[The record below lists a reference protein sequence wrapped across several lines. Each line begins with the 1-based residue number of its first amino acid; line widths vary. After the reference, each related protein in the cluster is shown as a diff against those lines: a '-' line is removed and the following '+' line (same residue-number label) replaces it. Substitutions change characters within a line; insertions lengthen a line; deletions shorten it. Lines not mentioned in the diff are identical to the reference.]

1 MAVNIN
7 NGGIMRERYRSQETK
22 ERFKKAFFAL
32 YAERKI
38 ETITIKEVANLAG
51 FNRGTFYLYYKSI
64 YDLLQKTEQ
73 ELLDTFA
80 KRVEFQVKLYFDLV
94 DELDEDSY
102 EEMQS
107 NFLENIEFIR
117 ILNGEN
123 GDPRFKYRMKNII
136 KDAYRKQIRSDNT
149 VKVSKFEYLLEYVV
163 EANMSIMQYWFMNR
177 EKDIPRITL
186 KDVGEIMHFVSEN
199 GFKKA
204 FEKFADK

>member
-1 MAVNIN
+1 
-7 NGGIMRERYRSQETK
+7 MRERYRSQETK

-38 ETITIKEVANLAG
+38 ETITIKEVADLAG

-73 ELLDTFA
+73 ELLDDFA
-80 KRVEFQVKLYFDLV
+80 RRVDVNVEFYFGLI
-94 DELDEDSY
+94 DEADEAVY
-102 EEMQS
+102 EEMQA
-107 NFLENIEFIR
+107 NFLEHSEYVR

-123 GDPRFKYRMKNII
+123 GDPRFKSRMKNII
-136 KDAYRKQIRSDNT
+136 KDAYRKHINQDNSIR
-149 VKVSKFEYLLEYVV
+149 VSKSEYLLEYIV
-163 EANMSIMQYWFMNR
+163 EANMSLIQYWLMNR
-177 EKDIPRITL
+177 EKDFPRISL
-186 KDVGEIMHFVSEN
+186 KDVSEIMQYVSEF